1 MERRFLRTSRF
12 SQRFAKECQIV
23 RSLEVAADRLV
34 EGNAFASF
42 LERERRQNK
51 SREEESSTKQ
61 AQLRGD
67 QTPKMR
73 NDVREQVSLN
83 VNRRRMLKGAGIV
96 LGASG
101 ALAALAAPLGAAGED
116 EDRDRDAINGLWA
129 GVVST
134 ADNSFPPF
142 KALSLFGGGLFIA
155 SGTRI

>member
-1 MERRFLRTSRF
+1 
-12 SQRFAKECQIV
+12 
-23 RSLEVAADRLV
+23 
-34 EGNAFASF
+34 
-42 LERERRQNK
+42 
-51 SREEESSTKQ
+51 
-61 AQLRGD
+61 
-67 QTPKMR
+67 
-73 NDVREQVSLN
+73 LN